1 MEINIKEVYE
11 NTITHIPVPNY
22 KGNEEEVFSNFYDEI
37 KRYFDTLN
45 LEKIKLTN
53 ESINIGGGFFGSH
66 SISALGLSYKDG
78 KLKKLS
84 TFLFV
89 TKTGNV
95 FNFSQYKQASLGFFD
110 MLAAV
115 SPSEK
120 VNVIQSKLKTIEEIE
135 EFSLINSISDNLYS
149 QGIKSTKL

>member
-22 KGNEEEVFSNFYDEI
+22 QGNEKEVFSNFYDEI

-45 LEKIKLTN
+45 LDKIKLTK
-53 ESINIGGGFFGSH
+53 ESINIGGGFFGGH
-66 SISALGLSYKDG
+66 NIPALALSYKDG
-78 KLKKLS
+78 KLKKLAI
-84 TFLFV
+84 FLFV
-89 TKTGNV
+89 TNTGNV
-95 FNFSQYKQASLGFFD
+95 FNFSQYKQASLGFLD
-110 MLAAV
+110 MLASV

-135 EFSLINSISDNLYS
+135 EFSLLNSISDVLYT
-149 QGIKSTKL
+149 QGLKSTKL